1 MSKDET
7 RSQRK
12 EQIEKQLSGRQK
24 KAMAL
29 MQSTR
34 GQFVVSEALC
44 LAIETLKNGE
54 DRDESND
61 IADMELLLALF
72 PLYRSLQAVEKDVMA
87 AHDAENKGEPDA

>member
-1 MSKDET
+1 MNKD
-7 RSQRK
+7 RK
-12 EQIEKQLSGRQK
+12 QTKEALEAQLSEKQK

-34 GQFVVSEALC
+34 GQFVISEALC

-72 PLYRSLQAVEKDVMA
+72 PLYKSLQAVEKDVMA
-87 AHDAENKGEPDA
+87 AHDAENQGTPDA